1 MGTGTIMVVKFSTAV
16 LILLPCW
23 PLASAREPEQQQENA
38 STRLVITR
46 PDEGGVFVN
55 VLRSLRELKD
65 SDHPFEWKA
74 VDEKID
80 KWFTEAETRF
90 PEDFKNNAGKW
101 DTLREQTKRDARVAL
116 TPVED
121 AWKDSV
127 NLTASKFV
135 TSEMD
140 FYDRK
145 PTLLISG
152 TYRYFEGNRDRSSV
166 KPSWDLDDAKLI
178 NAAGIEGEDTYDTG
192 KIILNAAGINR
203 PMFSLKCVW
212 TLSLKASIDPDS
224 LDVRAIGA
232 VNTPEI
238 SAWITPRFTGE
249 SNRKITLTWGNF
261 DKTTTPIGPVKLFIG
276 DTEISTSLG
285 LGTGFTYEALD
296 TQAPDPT
303 LHAGVR
309 DPALID

>member
-1 MGTGTIMVVKFSTAV
+1 MIVRFSTAL
-16 LILLPCW
+16 LILLSCW
-23 PLASAREPEQQQENA
+23 SLAGAGEPKQIEEAA
-38 STRLVITR
+38 STRFVITR

-65 SDHPFEWKA
+65 SERPFDWKE

-101 DTLREQTKRDARVAL
+101 DTLREQTKRDARIAL
-116 TPVED
+116 TPVEE

-135 TSEMD
+135 TSEAE

-152 TYRYFEGNRDRSSV
+152 TYRYFEGNRDRSGV
-166 KPSWDLDDAKLI
+166 NPSWELDDATLI
-178 NAAGIEGEDTYDTG
+178 NVAGIEGEDTYDTG

-276 DTEISTSLG
+276 DTQISTSLG

-296 TQAPDPT
+296 THAPKPT
-303 LHAGVR
+303 LHAGVG
-309 DPALID
+309 DPALMD